1 MKHLF
6 IVNPA
11 AGKGKALKLIPEIEK
26 IFENRTGDYTIKIT
40 EKPGHATEIAREHV
54 EKEFHRVY
62 SMGGDGTLNEILNGM
77 AGTESELAVIPCGSG
92 NDFIRSILSDLNLDN
107 IIERMVNGTKRIID
121 LVKVNE
127 KFYANISSIG
137 FDAEVVYNTGKF
149 KKLPLVSGK
158 IAYILGVLY
167 TLLFNKSYRFSIN
180 IDDKQF
186 EMKSLLAAVAN
197 GRYYGGGMLAAP
209 EAILDDGVFDVFLAE
224 KMTRLQILK
233 FFPKFIK
240 GKHTGI
246 EGVHFYKGK
255 KIRFRSN
262 EPVSLNI
269 DGEVFRTNEAF
280 FEVIPGGLNIVTP
293 AGL

>member
-11 AGKGKALKLIPEIEK
+11 AGKGKALKLIPEIERA
-26 IFENRTGDYTIKIT
+26 FQDRTGDYTIKTT
-40 EKPGHATEIAREHV
+40 ERPGHATEIVREHV
-54 EKEFHRVY
+54 DKEFHRVY

-92 NDFIRSILSDLNLDN
+92 NDFIKSIISNVNLEN
-107 IIERMVNGTKRIID
+107 IIERTVNGTKQIID
-121 LVKVNE
+121 LAKVND

-149 KKLPLVSGK
+149 KKLPLISGK
-158 IAYILGVLY
+158 FAYILGVLY
-167 TLLFNKSYRFSIN
+167 TLLFNKSYSFNISIDEKH
-180 IDDKQF
+180 I
-186 EMKSLLAAVAN
+186 EMNSLLAAVAN

-224 KMTRLQILK
+224 KMTRLRILK

-240 GKHTGI
+240 GRHSGI
-246 EGVHFYKGK
+246 EGVHFFKGK
-255 KIRFRSN
+255 KVRFKSN

-269 DGEVFRTNEAF
+269 DGEVFRTKEAF
-280 FEVIPGGLNIVTP
+280 FEIIPGGLNIVIP